1 MSFKFAH
8 RKTRAEKTEESL
20 EGLSAEEREHA
31 LAYRDRARQER
42 MRFVKATD
50 TEFWLCLCFR
60 SMEEL
65 ENWRRAFGFGDVHG
79 FARYAEVKDRLGVE
93 PERPSGVSFG
103 SGPTFGA
110 GPSFGSGPTF
120 GKGPSFGKASYDPL
134 ADVKYENDLEKDCL
148 AELEALY
155 GAFLSAK
162 PPENMTDVTDSDIWT
177 VLVFQDRDAKDA
189 FISESGASGD
199 QQDKYV
205 DASKLATHLGVAI

>member
-20 EGLSAEEREHA
+20 EGLSVEEREHA

-65 ENWRRAFGFGDVHG
+65 ENWRKAFGFGDMHG
-79 FARYAEVKDRLGVE
+79 FARYAEVKDGLGVE
-93 PERPSGVSFG
+93 PERQSGVSFG

-110 GPSFGSGPTF
+110 GPSFG
-120 GKGPSFGKASYDPL
+120 KGPSFDKASYDPL
-134 ADVKYENDLEKDCL
+134 ADVKYENNLENDCL

-189 FISESGASGD
+189 FISEAGSSVD